1 MKSEGACNYCKK
13 IFSGIAMTK
22 HLQGC
27 SERKNQIEKDKNK
40 GKVYLIHAR
49 CDPFWIYFEVNSD
62 STLKEI
68 DSFLRDLWLECC
80 GHMSLFT
87 INEVNYSSSPQKG
100 DGDKSM
106 NIQLDKVLFVEI
118 PFIHEYDFGTT
129 TTLGM
134 RVVSERRGKIKE
146 IKLIARNNLPEFKCK
161 CGKPAKD
168 VCSQCIFDGES
179 FFCKECGKKHE
190 CGEEILLPFVNSPR
204 TGMCGYAGDE

>member
-1 MKSEGACNYCKK
+1 MKSEGLCNYCKK
-13 IFSGIAMTK
+13 IFSGSTIAK
-22 HLQGC
+22 HLQSC
-27 SERKNQIEKDKNK
+27 PERKKYIEKDKN
-40 GKVYLIHAR
+40 GGTVYLFHAR
-49 CDPFWIYFEVNSD
+49 CDPFWIFFEVNSD
-62 STLKEI
+62 STFKEI

-80 GHMSLFT
+80 GHMSMFT

-106 NIQLDKVLFVEI
+106 NIQLNKVLSVGTH
-118 PFIHEYDFGTT
+118 FIHEYDFGTT
-129 TTLGM
+129 TTLGI

-146 IKLIARNNLPEFKCK
+146 INLLAGNNLPEFKCK

-190 CGEEILLPFVNSPR
+190 CGEEMLLPFVNSPR
-204 TGMCGYAGDE
+204 TGMCGYTGDE

>member
-1 MKSEGACNYCKK
+1 MKSEGICNYCKK
-13 IFSGIAMTK
+13 VFSGSAMTK

-27 SERKNQIEKDKNK
+27 TERIENNEKDHNN

-80 GHMSLFT
+80 GHMSMFT
-87 INEVNYSSSPQKG
+87 INGINYSSSSQVG

-106 NIQLDKVLFVEI
+106 NVQVSKVLPVGT

-129 TTLGM
+129 TTLGS
-134 RVVSERRGKIKE
+134 RVVSERKGKVKRIS
-146 IKLIARNNLPEFKCK
+146 LIARNNLPDFKCK
-161 CGKPAKD
+161 CGESAKKI
-168 VCSQCIFDGES
+168 CSQCVFDGEG
-179 FFCKECGKKHE
+179 FMCEKCAKGHE
-190 CGEEILLPFVNSPR
+190 CGEEMLLPYVNSPR
-204 TGMCGYAGDE
+204 TGMCGYEG